1 VRFGGGGCGWQPLGS
16 DQRIKPTRGQRALA
30 IEHKPKYYHG
40 EARQGEWKDGQ
51 NILHQRSFPI
61 ARLASNTQTC
71 VTRAG

>member
-1 VRFGGGGCGWQPLGS
+1 MWLATAWQRS
-16 DQRIKPTRGQRALA
+16 AHQATRGQRALA